1 MTAQWK
7 GSDIFMK
14 RTISGMVGKGSLGH
28 NSRSFYADN
37 VDREKSK
44 DNIVFCN
51 EDLKKVYADLFSEA
65 LEKYN
70 AKQTRNDRRIED
82 YYKHIQKGRQ
92 EKLFHEVIFQIGNE
106 KDTCVDS
113 KEGALAKEVLSK
125 FMTNFAER
133 NSNLRVFSAHL
144 HMDEATPHLH
154 IDFVPITTG
163 SKRGLETRVSLKKA
177 LNEQGF
183 KGGTRE
189 ATELNQWINAEKEKL
204 AEVMREHG
212 IEWEQLGTK
221 SEHLSVLDYKKKERQ
236 NEVKSLV
243 KRVDNLKKQHIE
255 LDAIEQIV
263 VSKIPLSGKVT
274 LEKSDYDKLS
284 SCAKKYVVQ
293 EKKEGKLKKML
304 DVSQK
309 EIAQLKTQVKNL
321 MAKLSGFTSIKKHLD
336 IFPLQ
341 QENERL
347 RKENGLLRSFMD
359 SHGLKNVFQDMFH
372 REDQMHNEQER

>member
-1 MTAQWK
+1 
-7 GSDIFMK
+7 MK